1 MIPELGH
8 FALILALLL
17 AALLGT
23 LPLVGAHRGV
33 DAWMAS
39 ARPAAAGLFVFVAVA
54 FGALAWSFAHDDF
67 SVLNVATNSSV
78 DLPLRYKL
86 AAAWGSHEGSMLLW
100 LLLLCGWTLAVAL
113 SCGRLPRP
121 LAARVLGVLGLVAA
135 GFALFILFTSNPFAR
150 LFPPAGNGRDLNPL
164 LQDPGMVFHPPLLY
178 MGYVGFAVS
187 YAFAIA
193 ALLGGPPDAQWAR
206 RARPWTLLAWCFL
219 TCGIVLGSA
228 WAYYEL
234 GWGGWWFWD
243 PVENASFMPW
253 LVGTAL
259 LHSLAVTDRRGSFA
273 SWSAL
278 LAIGVFSLSLLGTF
292 LVRSGVLSSVH
303 AFATDPRRGIFILGF
318 LAVIIGGSLAL
329 FAWRA
334 PRARPGGAFSATSR
348 ESLLL
353 ANNALLS
360 VAAASVFLGT
370 LYPLFLDALDL
381 GRLSVGPPYYEA
393 VFVPVMAPLALLL
406 AAGPLARWGAAPPRD
421 LARRLR
427 LPLVLAGAATAVAWF
442 SYPNGSPL
450 AILGLFLAIWIAAG
464 TAAGVAARVR
474 RVSGPDA
481 ARPAPSRGFW
491 GMTLAHFGVAIFI
504 FGVTMVRTHE
514 DSADVTV
521 KPGETVIVA
530 GEDYRFDG
538 VVEDAGPNYRATRAT
553 FTVSRDGQAVAVMR
567 PEKRMYAAGGM
578 PMTEAA
584 IDRRA
589 LGDRYVSIG
598 EAQDGGAWTARIQW
612 KPFVAWIWAGGL
624 LMAAGALLA
633 ATVRRSGRRDS
644 AHAST
649 ERDNL
654 PQA

>member
-17 AALLGT
+17 AALLAT
-23 LPLVGAHRGV
+23 VPMVGAQRGFET
-33 DAWMAS
+33 WMAL
-39 ARPAAAGLFVFVAVA
+39 ARPAAAGVFVFVAIA
-54 FGALAWSFAHDDF
+54 FGCLAWSFAHDDF

-86 AAAWGSHEGSMLLW
+86 AATWGSHEGSMLLW

-113 SCGRLPRP
+113 SCGKLPRP
-121 LAARVLGVLGLVAA
+121 LAARALGVLGLVAS
-135 GFALFILFTSNPFAR
+135 GFALFILFTSNPFVR

-187 YAFAIA
+187 FAFAIA
-193 ALLGGPPDAQWAR
+193 ALLGGPPDAAWAR
-206 RARPWTLLAWCFL
+206 RARPWTLTAWCFL
-219 TCGIVLGSA
+219 TGGIVLGST

-273 SWSAL
+273 AWSAL
-278 LAIGVFSLSLLGTF
+278 LAIGAFSLSLLGTF

-303 AFATDPRRGIFILGF
+303 AFATDPRRGVFILAF
-318 LAVIIGGSLAL
+318 LALVIGGSLAL

-334 PRARPGGAFSATSR
+334 PRAGAGGAFSATSR

-353 ANNALLS
+353 ANNVLLT

-370 LYPLFLDALDL
+370 LYPLLLDALGF

-406 AAGPLARWGAAPPRD
+406 AAGPLARWGASSARE
-421 LARRLR
+421 LGRRLR
-427 LPLVLAGAATAVAWF
+427 VPLALAAGGTAMLWFALPG
-442 SYPNGSPL
+442 GSPL
-450 AILGLFLAIWIAAG
+450 AVLGIFLALWIAAG
-464 TAAGVAARVR
+464 TVAGAIVR
-474 RVSGPDA
+474 LRGDR
-481 ARPAPSRGFW
+481 RPGTSRPTPSRGFW
-491 GMTLAHFGVAIFI
+491 GMTVAHCGVAVFI
-504 FGVTMVRTHE
+504 FGVTMVRSHE
-514 DSADVTV
+514 RSEDVTV
-521 KPGETVIVA
+521 KPGETTILA
-530 GEDYRFDG
+530 GDHYRFDG
-538 VVEDAGPNYRATRAT
+538 IAEEAGPNYRATRAT
-553 FTVSRDGQAVAVMR
+553 FIVSRDGRTVTTMR
-567 PEKRMYAAGGM
+567 PEKRMYSAGGM

-589 LGDRYVSIG
+589 LGDRYVSLG
-598 EAQDGGAWTARIQW
+598 EAREDGAWTARIQW

-624 LMAAGALLA
+624 LMAFGALLA
-633 ATVRRSGRRDS
+633 AIRRRGDSREIARGSG
-644 AHAST
+644 
-649 ERDNL
+649 
-654 PQA
+654 